1 MRNVLIP
8 LAAAAS
14 ALAIASP
21 ASAQWAPPQPQPYGY
36 GTQHYGAP
44 GYGSPGYGMP
54 GYGNHYDQFRQ
65 VRRLHN
71 RVQQIRQRIGQLQRV
86 HRLSF
91 REARRLD
98 AHAVALHRRIDMAAR
113 RGLHPRE
120 RFDIQRRIEGLRHA
134 VRYEARDGNRWGW
147 NGYDRADNVFGYYGT
162 RHRDDDRRRDRRDDW
177 DDRWERDD

>member
-1 MRNVLIP
+1 MRINRSTRRAMMRNVLIS

-14 ALAIASP
+14 ALAVASP
-21 ASAQWAPPQPQPYGY
+21 ASAQYYPQPPQPQGY
-36 GTQHYGAP
+36 GWGQQGANANF
-44 GYGSPGYGMP
+44 G
-54 GYGNHYDQFRQ
+54 Q

-86 HRLSF
+86 HRLSA

-98 AHAVALHRRIDMAAR
+98 AHAVALHRRIDLAAR

-120 RFDIQRRIEGLRHA
+120 RVDIQRRTEALRHA
-134 VRYEARDGNRWGW
+134 VRYEARNGNRWGW
-147 NGYDRADNVFGYYGT
+147 NGFDRSDNSYGYYGS

-177 DDRWERDD
+177 DDWDNRWDRDRD